1 MKFRKVVG
9 WAVREAR
16 TVRCW
21 ALAVALC
28 ALSGRAV
35 AEEQNTDVIQWALES
50 VTYETFEAKHGSFV
64 TADGAE
70 MIRAYDAR
78 IAADAG
84 DCAAYICRAFARMKT
99 LGENEFFVT
108 TMGKFGFSFSAETMH
123 VTGELPSEWRQIPDT
138 NEMVDD
144 LCDIALPVLKAALDD
159 FGKIPKDWSGCVE
172 ISEASGY
179 QVDEPVFFDY
189 ADVLFAKAALCEMMS
204 FLNILRGYN
213 VSLDNRQLDDACN
226 NRYWQPKAPN
236 FRGVQAILKDNGGF
250 MQNVSY
256 PPVLEVLAEAQGWMA
271 SAAVLANAFDVAQA
285 NRTDGRNH
293 FFMFAPGKKEMEL
306 ADLVRRNAQSII
318 DLPYWTARVDLT
330 PFADYLFTKEEKRD
344 CLRGRT
350 LDVTLRNFFEGRVN
364 RYDTFPQFDGNF
376 PLLDSNRNLPD
387 ATFSGAF
394 PGMSRTKLGAY
405 LELFGDIPPYE
416 PDDTVMEYAALYDL
430 PEGAENNRGNPAT
443 FAAGLE
449 DPITL
454 LAPSFRGCPFVA
466 WSNDGVIPAGAAQAQ
481 TFEATF
487 ALPPEGNELNPWTI
501 GAEGHEDD
509 VKAWTNG
516 EGRLVIEG
524 RGALRVAMRNFANA
538 ADVPWADCADEVT
551 EVTIAVG
558 VTNVGKNAFVAIDN
572 LRSINGE
579 DVKSTYRT
587 VSTVNRKSIERF
599 NMMEDALG
607 YAPLVYPSGTPEPVP
622 PEPPAGALTTWA
634 ELTNAVATAARGAVI
649 AVGAD
654 IDEPNGELVIPA
666 GKSVTIKPCGKT
678 VTCSRVTAKG
688 SLTVGDANDSV
699 GKIVALDGVQIVRRG
714 GSITLL
720 AGPLRGTCTAF
731 SPGQTVILR

>member
-1 MKFRKVVG
+1 MKAKCSIVRMFGMFDWRKG
-9 WAVREAR
+9 
-16 TVRCW
+16 
-21 ALAVALC
+21 ALCLMSLVALC
-28 ALSGRAV
+28 ALSESAV
-35 AEEQNTDVIQWALES
+35 AEEEPNTDIIQWALDS
-50 VTYETFEAKHGSFV
+50 VNYETFEAKHGSFV
-64 TADGAE
+64 TADGAK
-70 MIRAYDAR
+70 MIKAYDDR
-78 IAADAG
+78 IAAD
-84 DCAAYICRAFARMKT
+84 DKDYAAYICRAFARLKT

-108 TMGKFGFSFSAETMH
+108 TMGKFGFEFSAATMH
-123 VTGELPSEWRQIPDT
+123 VTGKLPSRIDQIRQMPETID
-138 NEMVDD
+138 MIGDI
-144 LCDIALPVLKAALDD
+144 CDIALPVMKAALDD
-159 FGKIPKDWSGCVE
+159 FGKVPKDWAGSVE
-172 ISEASGY
+172 ISKVADY

-204 FLNILRGYN
+204 FLNILHGYD
-213 VSLDNRQLDDACN
+213 VSLQNRLLDDTCN
-226 NRYWQPKAPN
+226 GRHWEAKTNNLRHVE
-236 FRGVQAILKDNGGF
+236 GILKNNGGF
-250 MQNVSY
+250 MQDVSY

-306 ADLVRRNAQSII
+306 ADLVRRNAQNII

-364 RYDTFPQFDGNF
+364 RYDTFPQFDGDF
-376 PLLDSNRNLPD
+376 PLLDSYRNLPD

-394 PGMSRTKLGAY
+394 PGMSRTKLGTY
-405 LELFGDIPPYE
+405 LELFGDIPAYE
-416 PDDTVMEYAALYDL
+416 PDDTVNEYAVLYVL

-454 LAPSFRGCPFVA
+454 LAPSFRGCPFIG
-466 WSNDGVIPAGAAQAQ
+466 WSNGGEIPAGAAQAQ

-487 ALPPEGNELNPWTI
+487 DLPPEGNELNPWTI
-501 GAEGHEDD
+501 GAEGLEDD

-607 YAPLVYPSGTPEPVP
+607 YAPLVYPSGTPEPEQP
-622 PEPPAGALTTWA
+622 KGAIGADVESVRIVDGKAILGVSVS
-634 ELTNAVATAARGAVI
+634 TNADLTATTEDWQK
-649 AVGAD
+649 AD
-654 IDEPNGELVIPA
+654 IESATREDDG
-666 GKSVTIKPCGKT
+666 T
-678 VTCSRVTAKG
+678 VT
-688 SLTVGDANDSV
+688 LTVPVPAEKGFIILKSMDAE
-699 GKIVALDGVQIVRRG
+699 GKEK
-714 GSITLL
+714 
-720 AGPLRGTCTAF
+720 
-731 SPGQTVILR
+731 